1 MASPVEHASFLPPV
15 LTFLSAAVIGVPVF
29 RLIGQ
34 SAVLGYL
41 VAGVLIG
48 PSGLSLIAEPDTAA
62 SVAEIGVVLLLF
74 IVGLELHLSQ
84 LVSMRRDIFGL
95 GTAQLVVCAL
105 VLGGAGVLAGLALGA
120 AAVIGLALA
129 LSATAVAL
137 QLLEERGD
145 LGSAY
150 GGRAFAVLLFQDLSV
165 VGILALMP
173 LLASAGEAT
182 DASWLG
188 EAAASTGKALAAI
201 LTVVLVGRYGLNP
214 FFRLLA
220 ASGAREVM
228 TAAALL
234 VVLGT
239 ALLMEQVGLSMAMG
253 AFLAGI
259 LLAESNFRHQ
269 LEADIEPFRGM
280 LLGLFFM
287 SVGMSIDGALVREVW
302 PALFGATLAAILVKV
317 ALVAGL
323 FRLFGSD
330 TLGALRGAAV
340 LAPAGEFAFVL
351 LPQAE
356 ELGLTGAKATR
367 FAVALAALTML
378 IGPIAAKGLDKLI
391 ERRNARTTHDLE
403 EPASELAESGDAR
416 VLVIGFGRFGQVLT
430 QVLLAEGI
438 PVTVID
444 KDVEQLRAATRF
456 GFRIYYGDGTRLDV
470 LRAAGIGRVEL
481 VCICVDDREGA
492 LKIVDI
498 VHEEF
503 SSVRT
508 FVRAYD
514 RLHAV
519 ELMNRDV
526 DYQIRETSESA
537 LAFGRAALEGLGLSP
552 EAAAARADD
561 DDAARRAPPRR
572 ARRRPPRGR
581 TERRRLE
588 AAHLAAR
595 EDQQGV
601 AGLRRR
607 VGGGDGRR
615 VPRARG
621 RRRGA
626 PRPRRRLGRR
636 AVGRGVGGG
645 QKRRRPGAGS
655 DDDDNELD
663 DSYFDEPDEKPAAAA
678 AAEDD
683 DPLEA
688 YMAQLEGRGGSSSNS
703 NARPGG

>member
-1 MASPVEHASFLPPV
+1 MASPAEHASFLPPV
-15 LTFLSAAVIGVPVF
+15 LTFLSAAVIGVPLF
-29 RLIGQ
+29 RLAGQ

-48 PSGLSLIAEPDTAA
+48 PSGLSLIAEPETAA

-95 GTAQLVVCAL
+95 GTLQLVLCAL
-105 VLGGAGVLAGLALGA
+105 LLGGAAMLAGIGLGA
-120 AAVIGLALA
+120 SAVIGIALA

-145 LGSAY
+145 LGTAY
-150 GGRAFAVLLFQDLSV
+150 GSRAFAVLLFQDLAV

-173 LLASAGEAT
+173 LLASAGGGGNAP
-182 DASWLG
+182 WLG
-188 EAAASTGKALAAI
+188 DAALSTAKALGAI
-201 LTVVLVGRYGLNP
+201 VAVVLVGRYGLNP

-239 ALLMEQVGLSMAMG
+239 ALLMQEVGLSMAMG

-287 SVGMSIDGALVREVW
+287 SVGMSIDGALVKAVW
-302 PALFGATLAAILVKV
+302 PALFGATAAAILVKV
-317 ALVAGL
+317 ALVAAL
-323 FRLFGSD
+323 FRLFGSGPLD
-330 TLGALRGAAV
+330 ALRGAAV

-356 ELGLTGAKATR
+356 GLGLTDATSTR

-378 IGPIAAKGLDKLI
+378 VGPVAAKGLDKALDALRARSSDPDLPATDVI
-391 ERRNARTTHDLE
+391 E
-403 EPASELAESGDAR
+403 SAETR
-416 VLVIGFGRFGQVLT
+416 VLVIGFGRFGQILT

-438 PVTVID
+438 AVTVID
-444 KDVEQLRAATRF
+444 KDVEQIRSASRF

-470 LRAAGIGRVEL
+470 LRAAGIGRAEL
-481 VCICVDDREGA
+481 VCICIDDAEAA

-503 SSVRT
+503 ESVRT
-508 FVRAYD
+508 YVRAYD
-514 RLHAV
+514 RMHAV
-519 ELMNRDV
+519 ELMSRDV
-526 DYQIRETSESA
+526 DFQLRETSESA
-537 LAFGRAALEGLGLSP
+537 LQFGRATLEGLGLP
-552 EAAAARADD
+552 AEAAAARVEDVRKRDIARLVLQQAGALPEGSGWLRGAAPAELKPEPLTAPQRPARALNAETRDIIGHDRREAAERLLERPARDPEAGAEGDEAAVAEAALERAD
-561 DDAARRAPPRR
+561 ARR
-572 ARRRPPRGR
+572 
-581 TERRRLE
+581 E
-588 AAHLAAR
+588 
-595 EDQQGV
+595 
-601 AGLRRR
+601 
-607 VGGGDGRR
+607 
-615 VPRARG
+615 
-621 RRRGA
+621 
-626 PRPRRRLGRR
+626 
-636 AVGRGVGGG
+636 
-645 QKRRRPGAGS
+645 
-655 DDDDNELD
+655 
-663 DSYFDEPDEKPAAAA
+663 
-678 AAEDD
+678 
-683 DPLEA
+683 
-688 YMAQLEGRGGSSSNS
+688 
-703 NARPGG
+703 

>member
-15 LTFLSAAVIGVPVF
+15 LTFLAAAVIGVPVF

-95 GTAQLVVCAL
+95 GAAQLVACAL
-105 VLGGAGVLAGLALGA
+105 VLGGVGLAAGLSLGA
-120 AAVIGLALA
+120 ASVIGIALA

-173 LLASAGEAT
+173 LLATAGDAT
-182 DASWLG
+182 GGPWLG
-188 EAAASTGKALAAI
+188 AAAISTGKAVAAI
-201 LTVVLVGRYGLNP
+201 LAVVLVGRYGLNP

-269 LEADIEPFRGM
+269 LEAEIEPFRGM

-287 SVGMSIDGALVREVW
+287 SVGMSIDGSLVREVW
-302 PALFGATLAAILVKV
+302 PALFGATLGAILVKV

-356 ELGLTGAKATR
+356 DLGLTGPTATR

-391 ERRNARTTHDLE
+391 ERRTALE
-403 EPASELAESGDAR
+403 QVDVSEPSAELAESGEAR

-444 KDVEQLRAATRF
+444 KDVEQLRAASRF

-481 VCICVDDREGA
+481 VCICVDDRAGA

-503 SSVRT
+503 QNVRT

-526 DYQIRETSESA
+526 DYQIRETAESA

-552 EAAAARADD
+552 EVAAARAEDVRKRD
-561 DDAARRAPPRR
+561 IARLVLQQAGALPEGAGWMRGAAAELKPEPLTEPVRPARALSTETRDLIGNDRR
-572 ARRRPPRGR
+572 
-581 TERRRLE
+581 E
-588 AAHLAAR
+588 AA
-595 EDQQGV
+595 E
-601 AGLRRR
+601 
-607 VGGGDGRR
+607 
-615 VPRARG
+615 
-621 RRRGA
+621 
-626 PRPRRRLGRR
+626 RL
-636 AVGRGVGGG
+636 
-645 QKRRRPGAGS
+645 
-655 DDDDNELD
+655 L
-663 DSYFDEPDEKPAAAA
+663 EKPAPAPQES
-678 AAEDD
+678 AEAEIEVDHE
-683 DPLEA
+683 PELES
-688 YMAQLEGRGGSSSNS
+688 EGT
-703 NARPGG
+703 ARDA

>member
-1 MASPVEHASFLPPV
+1 MATPAEHASFLPPV
-15 LTFLSAAVIGVPVF
+15 LTFLSAAVIGVPLF
-29 RLIGQ
+29 RLAGQ

-48 PSGLSLIAEPDTAA
+48 PSGLSLIAEPETAA

-95 GTAQLVVCAL
+95 GTAQLVLCSL
-105 VLGGAGVLAGLALGA
+105 LLGGAGILFGTGLAA
-120 AAVIGLALA
+120 SAVIGIALA

-145 LGSAY
+145 LGTPY
-150 GGRAFAVLLFQDLSV
+150 GSRAFAVLLFQDLSV

-173 LLASAGEAT
+173 LMASAGGGG
-182 DASWLG
+182 DAPWLG
-188 EAAASTGKALAAI
+188 QAAASTAKALGAI
-201 LTVVLVGRYGLNP
+201 VAVVLVGRYGLNP

-239 ALLMEQVGLSMAMG
+239 ALTMQEVGLSMAMG

-287 SVGMSIDGALVREVW
+287 SVGMSIDGGLVKAVW
-302 PALFGATLAAILVKV
+302 PALFGATVAAILVKV
-317 ALVAGL
+317 ALVAAL
-323 FRLFGSD
+323 FRLFGSG
-330 TLGALRGAAV
+330 TLDALRGAAV

-356 ELGLTGAKATR
+356 GLGLTDATSTR
-367 FAVALAALTML
+367 FAIALAALTML
-378 IGPIAAKGLDKLI
+378 VGPVAAKGLDKLL
-391 ERRNARTTHDLE
+391 EARRARE
-403 EPASELAESGDAR
+403 GVAEAPATDVVESAEAR
-416 VLVIGFGRFGQVLT
+416 VLVIGFGRFGQILT

-444 KDVEQLRAATRF
+444 KDVEQIRAASRF

-481 VCICVDDREGA
+481 VCICVDDAEAA

-503 SSVRT
+503 SAVRT
-508 FVRAYD
+508 YVRAYD
-514 RLHAV
+514 RMHAV

-526 DYQIRETSESA
+526 DFQLRETSESA
-537 LAFGRAALEGLGLSP
+537 LQFGRATLEGLGFAP
-552 EAAAARADD
+552 EAAAARIEDVRKRDIARLVLQQAG
-561 DDAARRAPPRR
+561 AAPEAGWLRSVQPELKPEPLTAPQRPARALSAETRDIIGHDRR
-572 ARRRPPRGR
+572 
-581 TERRRLE
+581 E
-588 AAHLAAR
+588 AAERLLAGPPAETAAADEEPDEEAEALR
-595 EDQQGV
+595 E
-601 AGLRRR
+601 
-607 VGGGDGRR
+607 
-615 VPRARG
+615 
-621 RRRGA
+621 GA
-626 PRPRRRLGRR
+626 GRR
-636 AVGRGVGGG
+636 A
-645 QKRRRPGAGS
+645 
-655 DDDDNELD
+655 D
-663 DSYFDEPDEKPAAAA
+663 AAH
-678 AAEDD
+678 
-683 DPLEA
+683 
-688 YMAQLEGRGGSSSNS
+688 G
-703 NARPGG
+703 

>member
-1 MASPVEHASFLPPV
+1 MATPAEHASFLPPV
-15 LTFLSAAVIGVPVF
+15 LTFLSAAVIGVPLF
-29 RLIGQ
+29 RLAGQ

-48 PSGLSLIAEPDTAA
+48 PSGLSLIAEPETAA

-95 GTAQLVVCAL
+95 GTAQLVLCAL
-105 VLGGAGVLAGLALGA
+105 VLGGAGILFGAGIA
-120 AAVIGLALA
+120 ASTVIGIALA

-145 LGSAY
+145 LGTPY
-150 GGRAFAVLLFQDLSV
+150 GSRAFAVLLFQDLSV

-173 LLASAGEAT
+173 LMASAGGGG
-182 DASWLG
+182 DAPWLG
-188 EAAASTGKALAAI
+188 QAAVSTAKALGAI
-201 LTVVLVGRYGLNP
+201 VAVVLVGRYGLNP

-239 ALLMEQVGLSMAMG
+239 ALMMQEVGLSMAMG

-287 SVGMSIDGALVREVW
+287 SVGMSIDGGLVKAVW
-302 PALFGATLAAILVKV
+302 PALFGATVAAILVKV
-317 ALVAGL
+317 ALVAAL
-323 FRLFGSD
+323 FRLFGSG
-330 TLGALRGAAV
+330 TLDALRGAAV

-356 ELGLTGAKATR
+356 GLGLTDATSTR
-367 FAVALAALTML
+367 FAIALAALTML
-378 IGPIAAKGLDKLI
+378 VGPVAAKGLDKLL
-391 ERRNARTTHDLE
+391 EARRAQGGADE
-403 EPASELAESGDAR
+403 APATDVVESAEAR
-416 VLVIGFGRFGQVLT
+416 VLVIGFGRFGQILT

-444 KDVEQLRAATRF
+444 KDVEQIRAASRF

-481 VCICVDDREGA
+481 VCICVDDAEAA
-492 LKIVDI
+492 LKIVDV

-503 SSVRT
+503 AAVRT
-508 FVRAYD
+508 YVRAYD
-514 RLHAV
+514 RMHAV

-526 DYQIRETSESA
+526 DFQLRETSESA
-537 LAFGRAALEGLGLSP
+537 LQFGRATLEGLGFGA
-552 EAAAARADD
+552 EAAAARIEDVRKRDVARLVLQQAG
-561 DDAARRAPPRR
+561 AAPEAGWLRTVQPELKPEPLTAPQRPARALSAETRDIIGHDRR
-572 ARRRPPRGR
+572 
-581 TERRRLE
+581 E
-588 AAHLAAR
+588 AAERLLAN
-595 EDQQGV
+595 
-601 AGLRRR
+601 
-607 VGGGDGRR
+607 
-615 VPRARG
+615 
-621 RRRGA
+621 
-626 PRPRRRLGRR
+626 
-636 AVGRGVGGG
+636 
-645 QKRRRPGAGS
+645 PGAVP
-655 DDDDNELD
+655 EEAVE
-663 DSYFDEPDEKPAAAA
+663 EPDEEAPEAGARQADAAN
-678 AAEDD
+678 
-683 DPLEA
+683 
-688 YMAQLEGRGGSSSNS
+688 G
-703 NARPGG
+703 

>member
-15 LTFLSAAVIGVPVF
+15 LTFLTAAVIGVPVF

-95 GTAQLVVCAL
+95 GTAQLVACAL
-105 VLGGAGVLAGLALGA
+105 VLGGAGMVAGLSFGA

-129 LSATAVAL
+129 LSATAVTL

-173 LLASAGEAT
+173 LLASAGGAT
-182 DASWLG
+182 DGSWLG
-188 EAAASTGKALAAI
+188 EAAVSTGKALAAI

-287 SVGMSIDGALVREVW
+287 SVGMSIDGTLVREVW
-302 PALFGATLAAILVKV
+302 PALFGATLGAILIKV

-356 ELGLTGAKATR
+356 DLGLTGATEPGGTR
-367 FAVALAALTML
+367 LAVALAALTML

-391 ERRNARTTHDLE
+391 ERRNARTTHALE
-403 EPASELAESGDAR
+403 APSTELSESGEAR
-416 VLVIGFGRFGQVLT
+416 VLVIGFGRFGQLLT

-438 PVTVID
+438 TATVID
-444 KDVEQLRAATRF
+444 KDVEQLRAASRF

-526 DYQIRETSESA
+526 DYQIRETAESA

-552 EAAAARADD
+552 EAAAARTDD
-561 DDAARRAPPRR
+561 VRKRDIARLVLQQAGALPDGSSWKPALAPQEADAAEVEGDPEAELE
-572 ARRRPPRGR
+572 
-581 TERRRLE
+581 TEG
-588 AAHLAAR
+588 
-595 EDQQGV
+595 GV
-601 AGLRRR
+601 RDA
-607 VGGGDGRR
+607 
-615 VPRARG
+615 
-621 RRRGA
+621 
-626 PRPRRRLGRR
+626 
-636 AVGRGVGGG
+636 
-645 QKRRRPGAGS
+645 
-655 DDDDNELD
+655 
-663 DSYFDEPDEKPAAAA
+663 
-678 AAEDD
+678 
-683 DPLEA
+683 
-688 YMAQLEGRGGSSSNS
+688 
-703 NARPGG
+703 